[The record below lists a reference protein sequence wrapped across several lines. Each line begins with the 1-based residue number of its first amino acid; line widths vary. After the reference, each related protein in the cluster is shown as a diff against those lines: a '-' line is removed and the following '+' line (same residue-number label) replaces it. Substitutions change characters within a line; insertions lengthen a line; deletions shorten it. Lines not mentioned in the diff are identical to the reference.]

1 MGTAVIVAVSIT
13 AAAIVVG
20 IPVAVYFFKR
30 RKGPPGGGGDE
41 NNKKEENK
49 KIKDK
54 KNIINDD
61 NSSEN
66 SSQQNT
72 SINNIDNSAL
82 LPDDSVEILE
92 VGNFGNKIE
101 IENNDKIS
109 VSSKSCKSHNSS
121 KRSISKSSKSSKSSP
136 FSHNYEN
143 EVIYG
148 KNDNKP
154 YTIKKFLGAG
164 SVGLVY
170 SGINNETNEENVA
183 IKIINF
189 NKDTKLS
196 IANNE
201 IQIMIDFAKFQNV
214 VKLIDHGVIEDDFY
228 IIMEKCD
235 KNLSKCKMS
244 EEEIKEMLI
253 QFKQVFKHFNEH
265 NLIHRDIK
273 PENILIKYDK
283 DKKPIYKLCDFS
295 LSKYI
300 NWGHSQCGV
309 QGFMCPQMLDYEI
322 YTNKADIYS
331 LGATIYYLLYGR
343 PPKIKEVLNK
353 KFEFLPKDNDL
364 KDLLLRMLKYEEK
377 DRISWDD
384 LINHPFLYRN
394 EINIIEGQ

>member
-1 MGTAVIVAVSIT
+1 
-13 AAAIVVG
+13 
-20 IPVAVYFFKR
+20 
-30 RKGPPGGGGDE
+30 
-41 NNKKEENK
+41 
-49 KIKDK
+49 
-54 KNIINDD
+54 
-61 NSSEN
+61 
-66 SSQQNT
+66 
-72 SINNIDNSAL
+72 
-82 LPDDSVEILE
+82 
-92 VGNFGNKIE
+92 
-101 IENNDKIS
+101 
-109 VSSKSCKSHNSS
+109 
-121 KRSISKSSKSSKSSP
+121 
-136 FSHNYEN
+136 
-143 EVIYG
+143 
-148 KNDNKP
+148 
-154 YTIKKFLGAG
+154 
-164 SVGLVY
+164 
-170 SGINNETNEENVA
+170 
-183 IKIINF
+183 
-189 NKDTKLS
+189 
-196 IANNE
+196 
-201 IQIMIDFAKFQNV
+201 
-214 VKLIDHGVIEDDFY
+214 
-228 IIMEKCD
+228 
-235 KNLSKCKMS
+235 
-244 EEEIKEMLI
+244 MLI

-309 QGFMCPQMLDYEI
+309 QGFMCPQMLDYEG